1 MAVFNLKEA
10 KPAPSN
16 AKGIAVWLKDNL
28 FSTPLNVA
36 MTLLGI
42 AFLFWVI
49 PPFVHWAYIDAN
61 FAGTTKADCSGD
73 GACWVFI
80 KMKLDMFIYGFYPSD
95 ARWRLNFIVV
105 LFIALLIFYNF
116 IKNTK
121 IKFAFFNI
129 FIVSAI
135 FLTVGVYKINYMISI
150 NKIIVFLFFF
160 IILYL
165 FKKIKSNAF
174 KAFFLILYLLSS
186 YYLLYGMFALDY
198 FSITNK
204 IIAIILFG
212 LLLSSFIL
220 IKDTSIRILLTLLF
234 IVIAIFLTLGV
245 TYVEPIPTDKW
256 GGLMLT
262 IAVASVG
269 IICSFPIGIIVAF
282 GRASNLPIIR
292 SICITYVEFIRGVP
306 LITILF
312 MSSIILPLFFPEGMT
327 FNKLLRALIGITLF
341 QAAYVAEI
349 IRGGLQSIA
358 KGQYEAAD
366 AIGLPYWHKMLLVIL
381 PQALKVAIPNL
392 VGAFISLFQD
402 TTLVL
407 IIGLF
412 DLLAMV
418 RITAA
423 DSHWLGMETE
433 GYVFVT
439 FVFWV
444 FCYGMSKY
452 SIALERRFDTNLK

>member
-1 MAVFNLKEA
+1 MAVFKLKEA
-10 KPAPSN
+10 KPAPSST
-16 AKGIAVWLKDNL
+16 KGVGVWLRENL

-42 AFLFWVI
+42 AFLLWVI
-49 PPFVHWAYIDAN
+49 PPFVHWAYLDAN
-61 FAGTTKADCSGD
+61 FTGTTKADCTGD

-80 KMKLDMFIYGFYPSD
+80 KMKLDMFIYGFYPK
-95 ARWRLNFIVV
+95 AEVWRLN
-105 LFIALLIFYNF
+105 LA
-116 IKNTK
+116 
-121 IKFAFFNI
+121 
-129 FIVSAI
+129 
-135 FLTVGVYKINYMISI
+135 
-150 NKIIVFLFFF
+150 
-160 IILYL
+160 
-165 FKKIKSNAF
+165 
-174 KAFFLILYLLSS
+174 
-186 YYLLYGMFALDY
+186 
-198 FSITNK
+198 
-204 IIAIILFG
+204 FG
-212 LLLSSFIL
+212 LFFIL
-220 IKDTSIRILLTLLF
+220 IGIFKFLKSNKLKFIAFNVYLVIAVILF
-234 IVIAIFLTLGV
+234 IGGIFGLEL
-245 TYVEPIPTDKW
+245 IPTDKW

-269 IICSFPIGIIVAF
+269 IICSFPIGIIIAF

-292 SICITYVEFIRGVP
+292 SVCITYVEFVRGVP

-327 FNKLLRALIGITLF
+327 FDKLLRALIGITLF

-349 IRGGLQSIA
+349 IRGGLQSIS

-366 AIGLPYWHKMLLVIL
+366 AIGLPYWYKMLLVIL

-423 DSHWLGMETE
+423 DSNWLGMETE

-439 FVFWV
+439 LIFWV
-444 FCYGMSKY
+444 FCYGMSRY

>member
-1 MAVFNLKEA
+1 MAVFKLKEA
-10 KPAPSN
+10 KPAPSGT
-16 AKGIAVWLKDNL
+16 KGIGVWLRDNL

-49 PPFVHWAYIDAN
+49 PPFVHWAYLDAN

-80 KMKLDMFIYGFYPSD
+80 KMKLDMFIYGFYPK
-95 ARWRLNFIVV
+95 AEIWRLNLAFGLFFI
-105 LFIALLIFYNF
+105 LMGIFKF
-116 IKNTK
+116 IKNNK
-121 IKFAFFNI
+121 LKFLAFNI
-129 FIVSAI
+129 
-135 FLTVGVYKINYMISI
+135 
-150 NKIIVFLFFF
+150 
-160 IILYL
+160 YL
-165 FKKIKSNAF
+165 V
-174 KAFFLILYLLSS
+174 
-186 YYLLYGMFALDY
+186 
-198 FSITNK
+198 
-204 IIAIILFG
+204 IAVILFIGGVFG
-212 LLLSSFIL
+212 LEF
-220 IKDTSIRILLTLLF
+220 
-234 IVIAIFLTLGV
+234 
-245 TYVEPIPTDKW
+245 IPTDKW

-327 FNKLLRALIGITLF
+327 FDKLLRALIGITLF

-349 IRGGLQSIA
+349 IRGGLQAIS

-439 FVFWV
+439 FVFWI
-444 FCYGMSKY
+444 FCYGMSRY